1 MCTIILIVITS
12 ILIVIVIII
21 INFILQASVT
31 TSACEVKNYILPVPG
46 MFRCPSNFH
55 LLKII
60 QRLTTQS
67 SSSSKLSTLIVYW
80 LKNICPA
87 VIYVERNILSLP
99 DFKKDF
105 GGKGCFLSTRSGLC
119 RLGLGYWWSLGLPP
133 YKHFVQNPGN
143 KKLHWIS
150 TNSNRMTHTRV
161 GKCIQQDTP
170 AVCCTANA
178 KGINKRSET

>member
-1 MCTIILIVITS
+1 MWSKGLHSTRPRHVPLPFKFPSFQNHSTIDNTI
-12 ILIVIVIII
+12 IVIVKI
-21 INFILQASVT
+21 INI
-31 TSACEVKNYILPVPG
+31 NI
-46 MFRCPSNFH
+46 
-55 LLKII
+55 
-60 QRLTTQS
+60 
-67 SSSSKLSTLIVYW
+67 LIVYW

-87 VIYVERNILSLP
+87 VRYVERNILSLP